1 MLFFFIKDG
10 LVYPRDLSKRV
21 IKGGAVTVDVDTVM
35 VDGVIL
41 KQGGRMVGL
50 DIGAILDKAQTIT
63 TEIWEVLYADRL

>member
-1 MLFFFIKDG
+1 
-10 LVYPRDLSKRV
+10 
-21 IKGGAVTVDVDTVM
+21 M